1 MNLQQLEYFKTVAET
16 ENFTKASK
24 LLLVTQP
31 ALSKSIAKLEEEL
44 KVPLFEKSGRNV
56 KLTRFGKI
64 FLVHAE
70 RALVEIEKGIKEL
83 DEMVSDTT
91 GTVSISSTSRVG
103 AYFMNFIISDFLND
117 NPNAKFQF
125 NQQSVT
131 EIIEDLKKGKI
142 DIGFYDNHTEP
153 IWDANIESI
162 PIKKQ
167 EYVLIVPKN
176 HKLANRKEVSLKE
189 LENESFIAFCE
200 GSKDRILSCTDALG
214 YTPKISIQPKGAN
227 IGSVIEGLVSAGAGI
242 SVVPDSP
249 TININTL
256 SKINIKETI
265 KERIIYMSYL
275 KNSYIPP
282 IAKLFRDYILEYVD
296 RNYITSS

>member
-31 ALSKSIAKLEEEL
+31 ALSKSIAKLEGEL

-56 KLTRFGKI
+56 KLTRFGKL

-117 NPNAKFQF
+117 NPNVKFQF

-153 IWDANIESI
+153 IWDINIESI

-167 EYVLIVPKN
+167 EYILIVPKN
-176 HKLANRKEVSLKE
+176 HKLAGRGEVSLKE

-249 TININTL
+249 TINTNTL

>member
-1 MNLQQLEYFKTVAET
+1 MNLQQLEYLKNVAET

-56 KLTRFGKI
+56 KLTKFGKI

-70 RALVEIEKGIKEL
+70 RALIEIEKGIKEL

-153 IWDANIESI
+153 IWDVNIESI

-176 HKLANRKEVSLKE
+176 HKLADREVVSLKE

-200 GSKDRILSCTDALG
+200 GSKDRILSCTDTLG

-249 TININTL
+249 TINTNTL

-275 KNSYIPP
+275 KNSYTPP

>member
-31 ALSKSIAKLEEEL
+31 ALSKSIAKLEGEL

-56 KLTRFGKI
+56 KLTRFGKL

-117 NPNAKFQF
+117 NPNVKFQF

-153 IWDANIESI
+153 IWDINIESI

-167 EYVLIVPKN
+167 EYILIVPKN
-176 HKLANRKEVSLKE
+176 HKLAGRGEVSLKE

-200 GSKDRILSCTDALG
+200 GSKDRILSCTVALG

-249 TININTL
+249 TINTNTL

>member
-117 NPNAKFQF
+117 NPNSKFQF

-176 HKLANRKEVSLKE
+176 HKLASREEVSLKE
-189 LENESFIAFCE
+189 LENEYFIAFCE

-242 SVVPDSP
+242 SVAPDSP
-249 TININTL
+249 TINTNTL

-282 IAKLFRDYILEYVD
+282 IAKLFRDYILEYVE
-296 RNYITSS
+296 RNYIT

>member
-1 MNLQQLEYFKTVAET
+1 MNLQQLEYLKNVAET

-56 KLTRFGKI
+56 KLTKFGKI

-70 RALVEIEKGIKEL
+70 RALIEIEKGIKEL

-153 IWDANIESI
+153 IWDVNIESI

-176 HKLANRKEVSLKE
+176 HKLADREVVSLKE

-200 GSKDRILSCTDALG
+200 GSKDRILSCTDTLG

-249 TININTL
+249 TTNTNTL

-275 KNSYIPP
+275 KNSYTPP

>member
-31 ALSKSIAKLEEEL
+31 ALSKSIAKLEGEL

-56 KLTRFGKI
+56 KLTRFGKL

-117 NPNAKFQF
+117 NPNVKFQF
-125 NQQSVT
+125 NQQSAT

-153 IWDANIESI
+153 IWDINIESI

-176 HKLANRKEVSLKE
+176 HKLAGRGEVSLKE

-200 GSKDRILSCTDALG
+200 GSKERILSCTDALG

-249 TININTL
+249 TINTNTL

-275 KNSYIPP
+275 KNSYTPP

>member
-31 ALSKSIAKLEEEL
+31 ALSKSIAKLEGEL

-56 KLTRFGKI
+56 KLTRFGKL

-117 NPNAKFQF
+117 NPNVKFQF

-153 IWDANIESI
+153 IWDINIESI

-167 EYVLIVPKN
+167 EYILIVPKN
-176 HKLANRKEVSLKE
+176 HKLAGRGEVSLKE

-200 GSKDRILSCTDALG
+200 DSKERILSCTDALG

-249 TININTL
+249 TINTNTL

>member
-31 ALSKSIAKLEEEL
+31 ALSKSIAKLEGEL

-56 KLTRFGKI
+56 KLTRFGKL

-91 GTVSISSTSRVG
+91 GTVSISSTSRIG

-117 NPNAKFQF
+117 NPNVKFQF

-153 IWDANIESI
+153 IWDINIESI

-176 HKLANRKEVSLKE
+176 HKLAGRGEVSLKE

-200 GSKDRILSCTDALG
+200 DSKERILSCTDALG

-249 TININTL
+249 TINTNTL

-275 KNSYIPP
+275 KNSYTPP

>member
-31 ALSKSIAKLEEEL
+31 ALSKSIAKLEGEL

-56 KLTRFGKI
+56 KLTRFGKL

-83 DEMVSDTT
+83 DEMVSDIT

-117 NPNAKFQF
+117 NPNVKFQF

-153 IWDANIESI
+153 IWDPNIESI

-176 HKLANRKEVSLKE
+176 HKLAGRGEVSLKE

-249 TININTL
+249 TINTNTL

-275 KNSYIPP
+275 KNSYTPP

>member
-117 NPNAKFQF
+117 NPNVKFQF

-227 IGSVIEGLVSAGAGI
+227 IGSIIEGLVSAGAGI

-249 TININTL
+249 TINTNTL

>member
-1 MNLQQLEYFKTVAET
+1 MNLQQLEYFKTVAKT

-31 ALSKSIAKLEEEL
+31 ALSKSISKLEEEL

-64 FLVHAE
+64 FLVHTE

-103 AYFMNFIISDFLND
+103 AYFMNFIISDFWND
-117 NPNAKFQF
+117 NPNIKFQF

-153 IWDANIESI
+153 IWDVNIEFI

-176 HKLANRKEVSLKE
+176 HKLADREEVSLKE

-200 GSKDRILSCTDALG
+200 GSKDRIISCTDALG

-242 SVVPDSP
+242 SVVPNSP
-249 TININTL
+249 TINTNTL

>member
-249 TININTL
+249 TINTNTL

-296 RNYITSS
+296 RNYIT

>member
-31 ALSKSIAKLEEEL
+31 ALSKSIAKLEGEL

-56 KLTRFGKI
+56 KLTRFGKL

-117 NPNAKFQF
+117 NPNVKFQF

-153 IWDANIESI
+153 IWDINIESI

-167 EYVLIVPKN
+167 EYILIVPKN
-176 HKLANRKEVSLKE
+176 HKLAGRGEVSLKE

-200 GSKDRILSCTDALG
+200 DSKERILSCTDALG

-249 TININTL
+249 TINTNTL

-275 KNSYIPP
+275 KNSYTPP
-282 IAKLFRDYILEYVD
+282 VAKLFRDYILEYVD

>member
-31 ALSKSIAKLEEEL
+31 ALSKSIAKLEGEL
-44 KVPLFEKSGRNV
+44 KVPLFEKNGRNV
-56 KLTRFGKI
+56 KLTRFGKL

-117 NPNAKFQF
+117 NPNVKFQF

-153 IWDANIESI
+153 IWDINIESI

-176 HKLANRKEVSLKE
+176 HKLAGRREVSLKE

-249 TININTL
+249 TINTNTL

-275 KNSYIPP
+275 KNSYTPP

-296 RNYITSS
+296 RNYIN

>member
-200 GSKDRILSCTDALG
+200 GSKDRILSCTNALG

-249 TININTL
+249 TINTNTL

-296 RNYITSS
+296 RNYIT

>member
-83 DEMVSDTT
+83 DEMVNDTT

-153 IWDANIESI
+153 IWDVNIESI

-176 HKLANRKEVSLKE
+176 HKLANREEVSLKE

-249 TININTL
+249 TINTNTL

-296 RNYITSS
+296 RNYIT

>member
-176 HKLANRKEVSLKE
+176 HKLANRKEVSLRE

-200 GSKDRILSCTDALG
+200 GSKDRILSCTNALG

-249 TININTL
+249 TINTNTL

-296 RNYITSS
+296 RNYIT

>member
-31 ALSKSIAKLEEEL
+31 ALSKSIAKLEGEL

-56 KLTRFGKI
+56 KLTRFGKL

-83 DEMVSDTT
+83 DERVSDTT

-117 NPNAKFQF
+117 NPNVKFQF

-153 IWDANIESI
+153 IWDINIESI

-167 EYVLIVPKN
+167 EYILIVPKN
-176 HKLANRKEVSLKE
+176 HKLAGRGEVSLKE

-200 GSKDRILSCTDALG
+200 DSKERILSCTDALG

-249 TININTL
+249 TINTNTL

-275 KNSYIPP
+275 KNSYTPP

>member
-31 ALSKSIAKLEEEL
+31 ALSKSIAKLEGEL

-56 KLTRFGKI
+56 KLTRFGKL

-117 NPNAKFQF
+117 NPNVKFQF

-153 IWDANIESI
+153 IWDINIESI

-167 EYVLIVPKN
+167 EYILIVPKN
-176 HKLANRKEVSLKE
+176 HKLAGRGEVSLKE

-200 GSKDRILSCTDALG
+200 DSKERILSCTDALG

-249 TININTL
+249 TINTNTL

-275 KNSYIPP
+275 KNSYTPP